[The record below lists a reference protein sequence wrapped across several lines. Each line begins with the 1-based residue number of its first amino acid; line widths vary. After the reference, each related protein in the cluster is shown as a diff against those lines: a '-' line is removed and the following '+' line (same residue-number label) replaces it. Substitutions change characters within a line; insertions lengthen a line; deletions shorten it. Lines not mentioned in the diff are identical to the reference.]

1 MRKHYAD
8 KSKVLA
14 AQLQQTFGDAVKVY
28 LPEGGVYIGLT
39 IFTDKGADALLQK
52 AREAGCDVRIEADG
66 DDEVRCLLS
75 FSAIPTNELEA
86 AVKELG
92 NAWKGM

>member
-1 MRKHYAD
+1 M
-8 KSKVLA
+8 
-14 AQLQQTFGDAVKVY
+14 
-28 LPEGGVYIGLT
+28 
-39 IFTDKGADALLQK
+39 QK